1 MVHGTNPGMVQSA
14 LRTRNWMAAGIIGLM
29 VLIAMIFVLPA
40 NVSAAESVDI
50 GANYDNEFSTF
61 DEAKSRLQDELG
73 VAEVSQAGNIITVKI
88 F

>member
-40 NVSAAESVDI
+40 NVSAA
-50 GANYDNEFSTF
+50 
-61 DEAKSRLQDELG
+61 
-73 VAEVSQAGNIITVKI
+73 
-88 F
+88 